1 MIAATCGGIRVMSCY
16 VPNGR
21 TIDSEHFVGKLA
33 WLGRLRDLL
42 AEQPDGAQVAAMGDF
57 NVAPVDA
64 DVWDM
69 AALEGMTHVTDAERS
84 AIGAILDLGYDDVF
98 QRFHPEGGVFSWW
111 DYRDGSFHKGHGMRI
126 DLALTSPALSPLVTD
141 AFVDRDAR
149 KGVKP
154 SDHAPVILDLAIS

>member
-1 MIAATCGGIRVMSCY
+1 
-16 VPNGR
+16 
-21 TIDSEHFVGKLA
+21 
-33 WLGRLRDLL
+33 
-42 AEQPDGAQVAAMGDF
+42 MGDF

-69 AALEGMTHVTDAERS
+69 AALECMTHVTDAERS